1 MQLTERFATVICLLI
16 FGILVGRHTNT
27 LVNFSYTLLSS
38 SLIAWL
44 DNTAMSKD
52 CIPKRNKIPP
62 TLLHYPWKK
71 NAFILGVKDGYM
83 GVVCFVSVQ
92 SLSCVWLFVIPW
104 TPAFSVHHLPELA
117 QTHVHWVSD
126 AIQPSHLLSS
136 PSPPT
141 FNLSQ
146 HQGLFKWVTS
156 SHQVAKVLEFQLQ
169 CQSFQWIFR
178 INFL

>member
-92 SLSCVWLFVIPW
+92 SLSCVWLRNPMDCSMPRLLASLLFAYSFKSSMYDLYIFV
-104 TPAFSVHHLPELA
+104 
-117 QTHVHWVSD
+117 
-126 AIQPSHLLSS
+126 
-136 PSPPT
+136 
-141 FNLSQ
+141 
-146 HQGLFKWVTS
+146 
-156 SHQVAKVLEFQLQ
+156 
-169 CQSFQWIFR
+169 CIFTNK
-178 INFL
+178 INFEKFLNERKVRRGLTPDLRLCRKE